1 MQLGIPALAIAA
13 RQRPQKVVFDAPLLT
28 TLNTGIGAGTF
39 TRNSTALDPDDYASV
54 AIDVARFSADG
65 WFGEP
70 QRTNLVTHSS
80 ELDNV
85 TGWPTLI
92 NCTIGANESVAP
104 DGTSTMDAIDSGTVV
119 SAPHRAQTAAFTVT
133 AANDAYV
140 GSAYV
145 KAGDVDWCALTIMD
159 SGSRGVRRYF
169 NIATGEKG
177 VVVDDFNAPDTPQQ
191 FDVED
196 VGGGIYRVAVG
207 MKNNASS
214 TTMTFQVW
222 PADSDGGLSY
232 AAADTTTAQIYA
244 WGVQLEKSDLSGP
257 TTLIPT
263 SGAAAT
269 READDLLYADEWDWT
284 NDIAGSIDWTPSADD
299 QGEVWFLGNYTDASN
314 AVGVL
319 HDGTNAIARKRIAGV
334 DNDATKALDYVVGT
348 TYNIKWRFSST
359 EGVDI
364 WVEEVK
370 GTNDPTTTDA
380 TVDTD
385 LSVGNDGN
393 GAFYQA
399 GSIKSVRIEQGNLND
414 AEVVSL

>member
-1 MQLGIPALAIAA
+1 LCDALVDS
-13 RQRPQKVVFDAPLLT
+13 VV
-28 TLNTGIGAGTF
+28 
-39 TRNSTALDPDDYASV
+39 
-54 AIDVARFSADG
+54 
-65 WFGEP
+65 
-70 QRTNLVTHSS
+70 
-80 ELDNV
+80 
-85 TGWPTLI
+85 
-92 NCTIGANESVAP
+92 
-104 DGTSTMDAIDSGTVV
+104 
-119 SAPHRAQTAAFTVT
+119 
-133 AANDAYV
+133 AANVNRFYV
-140 GSAYV
+140 GPTQ
-145 KAGDVDWCALTIMD
+145 GDVN
-159 SGSRGVRRYF
+159 S
-169 NIATGEKG
+169 
-177 VVVDDFNAPDTPQQ
+177 
-191 FDVED
+191 D
-196 VGGGIYRVAVG
+196 VGT
-207 MKNNASS
+207 ASFCHPQAHDS
-214 TTMTFQVW
+214 TIR
-222 PADSDGGLSY
+222 
-232 AAADTTTAQIYA
+232 TTPI
-244 WGVQLEKSDLSGP
+244 V
-257 TTLIPT
+257 T

-269 READDLLYADEWDWT
+269 READSLLYANAWDWT